1 MLVKTERMNMLL
13 DFYENLLTE
22 KQRDIMKLYY
32 REDLS
37 LQEIA
42 EFNSTSRSAVHD
54 LLKRCEKIL
63 EDYDDKLQL
72 VKKYQKRNNIYKDML
87 KLEDETLKVL
97 VYKCIEI
104 ENMED

>member
-1 MLVKTERMNMLL
+1 MLAKTERMNLLL
-13 DFYENLLTE
+13 DFYENLLTK
-22 KQRDIMKLYY
+22 KQKDIMNLYY

-42 EFNSTSRSAVHD
+42 DLNKTSRSAVYD

-63 EDYDDKLQL
+63 EDYDIKLQL
-72 VKKYQKRNNIYKDML
+72 VKKYQKRNNIYQDML

-97 VYKCIEI
+97 VYKCLEI

>member
-1 MLVKTERMNMLL
+1 MLAKTERMNLLL
-13 DFYENLLTE
+13 DFYENLLTK
-22 KQRDIMKLYY
+22 KQKNIMNLYF

-42 EFNSTSRSAVHD
+42 EINDTSRAAVHD

-63 EDYDDKLQL
+63 EDYEKKLLL
-72 VKKYQKRNNIYKDML
+72 VKKFQKRNKIFEDML
-87 KLEDETLKVL
+87 KLDDETVAVL
-97 VYKCIEI
+97 VNKCLEI

>member
-13 DFYENLLTE
+13 DFYENLLTD
-22 KQRDIMKLYY
+22 KQKDTMNLYY

-42 EFNSTSRSAVHD
+42 ELNNTSRAAVYD
-54 LLKRCEKIL
+54 LLKRCEKLL
-63 EDYDDKLQL
+63 EDYDKKLQL
-72 VKKYQKRNNIYKDML
+72 VKKYQNRNNIFQDML

-97 VYKCIEI
+97 VYKCMEI